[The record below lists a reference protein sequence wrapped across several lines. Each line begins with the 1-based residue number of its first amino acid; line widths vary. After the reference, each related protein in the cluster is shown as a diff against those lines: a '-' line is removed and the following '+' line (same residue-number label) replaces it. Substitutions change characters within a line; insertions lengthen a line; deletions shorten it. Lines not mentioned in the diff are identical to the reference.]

1 MKTVKTPSGVKRI
14 EDSDATLSLF
24 KLREILTDERK
35 LIISRLESN
44 LSSYLDFRFH
54 TKPTGKQLE
63 GIKNLLASLKASS
76 LDLEKYN
83 LIVQNFLSQES
94 THVNAAQ
101 FYQEIDICIEDELNS
116 SQLRL
121 VD

>member
-1 MKTVKTPSGVKRI
+1 MKTIKTPSGVKRI

-35 LIISRLESN
+35 LIINRLESN
-44 LSSYLDFRFH
+44 LTSYLDFRFH
-54 TKPTGKQLE
+54 TKPNSKQID
-63 GIKNLLASLKASS
+63 GIKNQLASLKASN

-83 LIVQNFLSQES
+83 AVVQCFLSNEN

-101 FYQEIDICIEDELNS
+101 FYQEIDVCIEDELNS
-116 SQLRL
+116 AQLRL
-121 VD
+121 V